1 MRISERIKDAVISKT
16 AEGIAL
22 SASAIIIW
30 SAVQIAPIIL
40 PAIDTGIQKSI
51 LISMLLA
58 SLALNIIFVVI
69 FWAFNRRSEL
79 SLKYGIYWDN
89 GKNPHCPN
97 CKIPISGYGDYQT
110 GKGYYC
116 KPCKKI
122 FPPCDAS
129 GKDINPEQAISEL

>member
-40 PAIDTGIQKSI
+40 PAIDTGVQKSI

-89 GKNPHCPN
+89 GKTHIAQIAKFLFLVTAIIKQGKATTANHARRSFHFATQAA
-97 CKIPISGYGDYQT
+97 KILTLSKQ
-110 GKGYYC
+110 
-116 KPCKKI
+116 
-122 FPPCDAS
+122 
-129 GKDINPEQAISEL
+129 

>member
-1 MRISERIKDAVISKT
+1 MKVSERIKDTVISKA

-22 SASAIIIW
+22 SVSAIIIW

-40 PAIDTGIQKSI
+40 PAIDAAIPKST
-51 LISMLLA
+51 LISLLLA
-58 SLALNIIFVVI
+58 SLALNIIVVVI

-79 SLKYGIYWDN
+79 LLRYGIYWDK

-122 FPPCDAS
+122 FPLCDAS
-129 GKDINPEQAISEL
+129 GKDVHPEQAINEL